1 LAGRLRVVRIHYM
14 VPHDGGRPIPNLV
27 EPDIE
32 LAASLFDRLSDATRR
47 GRGIVRDSYGA
58 GEQAAHDIMR
68 SAAETIGL
76 EVSLDA
82 IGNLTM
88 TLPGRDRSAQRIII
102 GSHLDS
108 VPQGGNYDGAA
119 GVVAGLC
126 AVAALKGA
134 GVEPRC
140 DISVM
145 GIRAEESAWFDI
157 AYLGS
162 GGAFGL
168 LDPACLSIPRSD
180 NGCSLES
187 TLIERGFDPQ
197 AIRERRRLL
206 DPSQILAYLELH
218 IEQGPTLVAEGL
230 PAAVVTGVRGC
241 KRFRN
246 ARCIGQYAHSG
257 AVNRPHRHDAVAA
270 TVALLHH
277 LETIWLQQEDAGADL
292 VVTSGELFTDPAM
305 HGPSRIAGETRF
317 VLDVRSV
324 SDATMNAVAA
334 EARRAAAQIGDAYRV
349 AFDLGTTSDSPP
361 AIMDNRLRKSLMSV
375 LDHPFEMP
383 SGAGHDAAVF
393 AQQGIPTG
401 MIFVRNEN
409 GSHNPDEAMALDDFA
424 VATRA
429 LIDLLLRFPF

>member
-1 LAGRLRVVRIHYM
+1 M
-14 VPHDGGRPIPNLV
+14 TPDGELPISDLV

-58 GEQAAHDIMR
+58 GEQIAHDIMR
-68 SAAETIGL
+68 SAGERIGL
-76 EVSLDA
+76 EVSVDA

-108 VPQGGNYDGAA
+108 SPQAGNYDGAA

-126 AVAALKGA
+126 VVSALKEA
-134 GVEPRC
+134 GVYPRC
-140 DISVM
+140 DVSVM
-145 GIRAEESAWFDI
+145 GIRAEESSWFNI
-157 AYLGS
+157 SYLGS

-180 NGCSLES
+180 TGRSLES
-187 TLIERGFDPQ
+187 TLIECGFDPR
-197 AIRERRRLL
+197 AIRERRILL
-206 DPSQILAYLELH
+206 DPSKIRAYLELH

-230 PAAVVTGVRGC
+230 PAAVVTGIRGC

-246 ARCIGQYAHSG
+246 ARCIGQYGHSG

-277 LETIWLQQEDAGADL
+277 LESIWLQQEDAGADL

-305 HGPSRIAGETRF
+305 HAPSKIAGETHF

-324 SDATMNAVAA
+324 SDATMNAVAT
-334 EARRAAAQIGDAYRV
+334 EARQAAARIGDTYRV
-349 AFDLGTTSDSPP
+349 AFDLGATSDSPP
-361 AIMDNRLRKSLMSV
+361 AVMDNRLRASLMGL
-375 LDHPFEMP
+375 LDRPFEMP

-393 AQQGIPTG
+393 AKVGIPTA

-409 GSHNPDEAMALDDFA
+409 GSHNPDEAMNLDDFA
-424 VATRA
+424 VATQA
-429 LIDLLLRFPF
+429 LIGLVLQEAS